1 MKQRPHG
8 LQEPVVRQHRGGGI
22 TQLGRHARR
31 HHRRRLCRDLGGK
44 LADAVDQGSE
54 QQMVP
59 LILPDDGHKTAT
71 HLSALQ
77 GYVTM
82 RKDDAMDSYLA
93 ESAG

>member
-1 MKQRPHG
+1 
-8 LQEPVVRQHRGGGI
+8 
-22 TQLGRHARR
+22 
-31 HHRRRLCRDLGGK
+31 
-44 LADAVDQGSE
+44 
-54 QQMVP
+54 MVP